1 MSDTT
6 PADRCRGVLFGLAG
20 EVAAAV
26 TGLCRA
32 LIRGD
37 AWDAAVRR
45 CGLAALGDGP
55 GNSGGFAPDVL
66 RAALHFVGTSAS
78 FAEALC
84 YLRPYSPACRSEN
97 GAECGLVSI
106 PLCGALLRRPAWSG
120 PSVQAVEPAARRAVQ
135 VRVAGAPRPQPGDQG
150 VQAGAP
156 APGERRRR

>member
-6 PADRCRGVLFGLAG
+6 PADRCRGVLVGLAG

-66 RAALHFVGTSAS
+66 RAALYFVGTSAS
-78 FAEALC
+78 FAEAL
-84 YLRPYSPACRSEN
+84 RRSL
-97 GAECGLVSI
+97 AF
-106 PLCGALLRRPAWSG
+106 
-120 PSVQAVEPAARRAVQ
+120 
-135 VRVAGAPRPQPGDQG
+135 AGAANYYPVLVGAVGGARWGASSVPQTLLTHADVLPR
-150 VQAGAP
+150 VRAAAEALAAGWE
-156 APGERRRR
+156 GSGS